1 MMTGKATK
9 TVVADRISTRV
20 SVIGRGEPLLM
31 FSPGGFDATLEKW
44 SESGDLQ
51 KIDIMHYLA
60 ERFTC
65 ILFDRRECGESGGRL
80 EILDFS
86 GMARHGR
93 AVMEQLGFESVHLLG
108 GCLGCAPAA
117 EFARLYPEMTQSLNL
132 VWPVGGAKYRI
143 RNFGRFATH
152 LGWVTEHG
160 KGALIE
166 RALASDV
173 GFAKDSTLGPWGG
186 TLRVDAGARGLSFKA
201 CDRGGLPDWYR
212 QATGLCSIATAL
224 GPSPERLMESR
235 HRWGSFR
242 ATTRATHGRR
252 LTFFRECI
260 SHATF
265 LDHRLARKPATQCLP
280 FLMTCIR
287 SSLSGRELIDKSSP
301 PPWWGED
308 LCRRPDSISSLSL
321 LVWCDPVR

>member
-1 MMTGKATK
+1 MMTQKATE
-9 TVVADRISTRV
+9 TLVADGIPTRV

-44 SESGDLQ
+44 SELGIYK
-51 KIDIMHYLA
+51 KIDIMRYLA

-93 AVMEQLGFESVHLLG
+93 AVTEQLGFESVHLLG

-117 EFARLYPEMTQSLNL
+117 EFARLYPALTRSLNL
-132 VWPVGGAKYRI
+132 VWPVGGARYRI

-152 LGWVTEHG
+152 LAWVTEHG
-160 KGALIE
+160 TDALIE
-166 RALASDV
+166 RALASNV

-186 TLRVDAGARGLSFKA
+186 SLRVDAGLVDSVKA
-201 CDRGGLPDWYR
+201 CDDAAYLRLVQASYR
-212 QATGLCSIATAL
+212 EMFDCDSAP
-224 GPSPERLMESR
+224 GPCPERLMEIKAPVGIVPGDDESHAR
-235 HRWGSFR
+235 SAAHFV
-242 ATTRATHGRR
+242 
-252 LTFFRECI
+252 RECI

-265 LDHRLARKPATQCLP
+265 LDLP
-280 FLMTCIR
+280 PGAQTSDTVFTFFDDLY
-287 SSLSGRELIDKSSP
+287 SS
-301 PPWWGED
+301 
-308 LCRRPDSISSLSL
+308 
-321 LVWCDPVR
+321 

>member
-9 TVVADRISTRV
+9 TVVADGISTRV

-44 SESGDLQ
+44 SELGIY
-51 KIDIMHYLA
+51 KRIDIMHYLA

-93 AVMEQLGFESVHLLG
+93 AVMERLGFESVHLLG

-117 EFARLYPEMTQSLNL
+117 EFARLYPAMTQSLNL

-160 KGALIE
+160 KDALIE

-186 TLRVDAGARGLSFKA
+186 ALRVDAGLLDSFKA
-201 CDRGGLPDWYR
+201 CDQADYLRLVQASYR
-212 QATGLCSIATAL
+212 AMFDCDSAP
-224 GPSPERLMESR
+224 GPIPERLMEIKTPAAIVPGDDESHAR
-235 HRWGSFR
+235 SAAHFV
-242 ATTRATHGRR
+242 
-252 LTFFRECI
+252 RECI

-265 LDHRLARKPATQCLP
+265 LDLP
-280 FLMTCIR
+280 TGAQTSDSVFTFFDDLY
-287 SSLSGRELIDKSSP
+287 SP
-301 PPWWGED
+301 
-308 LCRRPDSISSLSL
+308 
-321 LVWCDPVR
+321 